1 MSINSLRHDVI
12 DRADEVSTSI
22 IEVTGH
28 YPHPPPPPPPC
39 RSKRTNKPPQWIQ
52 DGEYA
57 VNMVF
62 RAMLNAVLEKTYSVL
77 KSVVFNF

>member
-28 YPHPPPPPPPC
+28 YPHPPLPPC
-39 RSKRTNKPPQWIQ
+39 RSKRTNKPPKWIQ

-62 RAMLNAVLEKTYSVL
+62 RAMLNAVLDKTYSVL